1 MKELIVEIKNKQG
14 IHLLPATLIIKTLR
28 KHASRLWI
36 GKSVNRQNLT
46 EITNLFEL
54 LGLSAGIGTE
64 LILAADGED
73 ESQLLEE
80 LKRLIEVEKFG
91 EE

>member
-1 MKELIVEIKNKQG
+1 M
-14 IHLLPATLIIKTLR
+14 PATLIIKTLR
-28 KHASRLWI
+28 KNSSRFWI
-36 GKSVNRQNLT
+36 GKSINRENLT

>member
-1 MKELIVEIKNKQG
+1 VKELIVEIKNKQG
-14 IHLLPATLIIKTLR
+14 IHLMPATLIIKTLR
-28 KHASRLWI
+28 KHSSRLWI
-36 GKSVNRQNLT
+36 GKSVDRENLT

>member
-1 MKELIVEIKNKQG
+1 M
-14 IHLLPATLIIKTLR
+14 PATLIIKTLR
-28 KHASRLWI
+28 KHSSRLWI
-36 GKSVNRQNLT
+36 GKSINRENLT

-80 LKRLIEVEKFG
+80 LNRLIEVEKFG

>member
-1 MKELIVEIKNKQG
+1 M
-14 IHLLPATLIIKTLR
+14 PATLIIKTLR
-28 KHASRLWI
+28 KHFSRLWI
-36 GKSVNRQNLT
+36 GKSINRENLT

>member
-1 MKELIVEIKNKQG
+1 MKELIVEIKNKQR
-14 IHLLPATLIIKTLR
+14 IHFLPATLRNKTLR

-36 GKSVNRQNLT
+36 GKSVNRENLT

>member
-1 MKELIVEIKNKQG
+1 M
-14 IHLLPATLIIKTLR
+14 LPATLIIKTLR
-28 KHASRLWI
+28 KHSSRLWI
-36 GKSVNRQNLT
+36 GKSINRENLT

>member
-1 MKELIVEIKNKQG
+1 M
-14 IHLLPATLIIKTLR
+14 PATLMIKTLR
-28 KHASRLWI
+28 KYSSRLWI
-36 GKSVNRQNLT
+36 GKSVNRENLT

>member
-28 KHASRLWI
+28 KYSSRLWI
-36 GKSVNRQNLT
+36 GKTIDRENLT
-46 EITNLFEL
+46 EISNLFEL
-54 LGLSAGIGTE
+54 LGLSAGIGTK
-64 LILAADGED
+64 LVLAADGED

>member
-1 MKELIVEIKNKQG
+1 M
-14 IHLLPATLIIKTLR
+14 PATLIIKTLR
-28 KHASRLWI
+28 KHSSRLWI
-36 GKSVNRQNLT
+36 GKSVDRENLT

-80 LKRLIEVEKFG
+80 LNRLIEVEKFG

>member
-28 KHASRLWI
+28 KHSSRLWI
-36 GKSVNRQNLT
+36 RKSVNRENLT

>member
-1 MKELIVEIKNKQG
+1 M
-14 IHLLPATLIIKTLR
+14 PATLIIKTLR
-28 KHASRLWI
+28 KHSSRLWI
-36 GKSVNRQNLT
+36 GKSVNRENLT

>member
-28 KHASRLWI
+28 KHASHLWI
-36 GKSVNRQNLT
+36 GKSVNRENLT

>member
-28 KHASRLWI
+28 KYSSRLWI
-36 GKSVNRQNLT
+36 GKTIDRENLT
-46 EITNLFEL
+46 EISNLFEL